1 MKHILVTGGAGFIGS
16 NFIPYMLEKY
26 SDYFIINIDALTYAG
41 DENNVRLTEPQKERY
56 KFVHGNICDEELV
69 NMLFKEYD
77 IRGVFHFAAESHV
90 DNSIKGPKVFFETNV
105 IGTYNVIHAA
115 KTQWMTDPFTFKE
128 GYENCRFHHVS
139 TDEVYGTLG
148 ETGLFSETTPYAPN
162 PPYAASKAGADF
174 VVRSYFH
181 TFGMPVTISNCSNN
195 YGQNQHDE
203 KFIPTVIRS
212 CLNGKNIPI
221 YGEGKNIR
229 DWLYVL
235 DHGKALDLVFHTGK
249 CGETYNIGCW
259 NERTNNEIVHLIC
272 EILNELKPAE
282 KPYQELISYVKDRAG
297 HDMRYAIDSTKIE
310 TELGWKPEAKF
321 EDALKETIKWYIEK
335 YENQLH
341 SGHRQSA

>member
-16 NFIPYMLEKY
+16 NFIPYLLEKY
-26 SDYFIINIDALTYAG
+26 SDYSIVNIDALTYAG
-41 DENNVRLTEPQKERY
+41 DEANVYLADEQKKRY
-56 KFVHGNICDEELV
+56 TFVHGNICDEALV
-69 NMLFKEYD
+69 NSLFSEYD

-90 DNSIKGPKVFFETNV
+90 DNSIEGPKVFFETNV

-115 KTQWMTDPFTFKE
+115 KTQWMISPFTFKA
-128 GYENCRFHHVS
+128 GYEKCRFHHVS

-148 ETGLFSETTPYAPN
+148 EAGLFSETTPYAPN

-195 YGQNQHDE
+195 YGANQHDE

-212 CLNGKNIPI
+212 CLTGKNIPI

-235 DHGKALDLVFHTGK
+235 DHAKGLDKIFHEGK

-259 NERTNNEIVHLIC
+259 NERTNNEIVHMIC
-272 EILNELKPAE
+272 EILNNIKPAE
-282 KPYQELISYVKDRAG
+282 KPYQELIAFVKDRAG

-310 TELGWKPEAKF
+310 NELGWKADEEFEEA
-321 EDALKETIKWYIEK
+321 LTRTIKWYIKK
-335 YENQLH
+335 YETQLH
-341 SGHRQSA
+341 SGHRESA